1 MDKGMDSSIKNKIL
15 EAAALEI
22 EAHGAAFRMD
32 DLAKRLNISKRTLY
46 ENYHSK
52 NDILERILI
61 EKAHDL
67 HDRHQAIL
75 NDDSLSCPEKLL
87 KFFTVR
93 SDMYRPISGD
103 HYRLMFASIPELI
116 DQVLR
121 IIDRDW
127 AMLGE
132 FLEAEKKAGTIRPD
146 TDVAVFLIILK
157 GLARMFLY
165 DGQRNPEDCYEYL
178 QIAIGQ
184 LLNGI
189 LVKEA

>member
-1 MDKGMDSSIKNKIL
+1 MDLSIKSKIL

-22 EAHGAAFRMD
+22 EAHGAVFRMD

-52 NDILERILI
+52 NDILECILI

-67 HDRHQAIL
+67 YNRHQEIL
-75 NDDSLSCPEKLL
+75 KDETLSCAEKLL

-103 HYRLMFASIPELI
+103 HYRLMFASIPELV

-132 FLEAEKKAGTIRPD
+132 FLEEQKKAGAIRPD
-146 TDVAVFLIILK
+146 TDVAVFLTILK
-157 GLARMFLY
+157 GVARIFLY
-165 DGQRNPEDCYEYL
+165 DGQRNPEDCYDYL
-178 QIAIGQ
+178 QIAISQ